1 MVVLRPPERPLGR
14 LRTDLTR
21 VGRWPIWSL
30 GEPLRSFLVGTIGL
44 AAAAT
49 TVALVRMPWHPSQ
62 FLVFIGLLICG
73 IVAIESTRSVR
84 EVHGTVGRDL
94 QSVWYLAAAI
104 TLPPGY
110 AFLAPIPMAAY
121 RLWRVRSGLVYRRV
135 FSNATISLAYG
146 TVSVIF
152 RLIPAS
158 VAGPRPGSNIHVLV
172 WTAVVTGCALIGWL
186 VNYGL
191 LLVAIRLSDRAARI
205 RDLFG
210 TRESITADLLEV
222 SLAVS
227 LTLVVA
233 VNPTLMALALPSVV
247 LCRRYLM
254 RSQLVAQVRV
264 DAGTGLLNP
273 RTWQHEA
280 EVELFRAVRTS
291 SPLAVAMVDI
301 DDFRSVE
308 ETAGDDVARQLR
320 RDVANM
326 LSEQL
331 REQDL
336 IGIFGA
342 REFAILFPCT
352 SVADAKRMSERLR
365 DRIAGESI
373 AIESGTQAGFV
384 FRLTVSI
391 GIAVMNESRRALT
404 ELIGAADT
412 ALGTARKTGWNKVCL
427 ETEPAGFAD

>member
-1 MVVLRPPERPLGR
+1 MAVLRLPRRAWGR
-14 LRTDLTR
+14 LRTAGSRLAA
-21 VGRWPIWSL
+21 WPLWAL
-30 GEPLRSFLVGTIGL
+30 AEPLRSFLIGTTAL
-44 AAAAT
+44 AAGLTAFAVASMRWHAT
-49 TVALVRMPWHPSQ
+49 Q
-62 FLVFIGLLICG
+62 GLIFAGLMACG
-73 IVAIESTRSVR
+73 IIAIESTRGVR

-121 RLWRVRSGLVYRRV
+121 RLWRVRSGLAYRRV

-146 TVSVIF
+146 TVSVVF
-152 RLIPAS
+152 RMIPGG
-158 VAGPRPGSNIHVLV
+158 VAGPKPGANAHVLV
-172 WTAVVTGCALIGWL
+172 WTAIVTACALIGWI

-191 LLVAIRLSDRAARI
+191 LLVAIRLSDRTARV

-210 TRESITADLLEV
+210 TRDSITADLLEV

-233 VNPTLMALALPSVV
+233 VNPWLMALALPSVL

-264 DAGTGLLNP
+264 DEGTGLLNP

-280 EVELFRAVRTS
+280 EVEFFRAVRSS
-291 SPLAVAMVDI
+291 SPLAVAMIDI
-301 DDFRSVE
+301 DDFRTVQD
-308 ETAGDDVARQLR
+308 TAGDDVARQLR
-320 RDVANM
+320 RDVAAM
-326 LSEQL
+326 LAEQL

-352 SVADAKRMSERLR
+352 TVTDAKRMSERLR

-373 AIESGTQAGFV
+373 AIESGSQAGFV

-391 GIAVMNESRRALT
+391 GVAVMNESRRALT
-404 ELIGAADT
+404 ELIGAADS
-412 ALGTARKTGWNKVCL
+412 ALGTARKTGWNKVCI
-427 ETEPAGFAD
+427 ETELPGIGD